1 MKRTLSCSFAL
12 LCLCLLTAC
21 STSDEPQPNE
31 KPNETLRQE
40 MKINLF
46 LQEGDRLIPL
56 NDRKS
61 NTSRATENTLENG
74 FVLYGLYTAG
84 NMPTTT
90 DGSLSESGSR
100 RFFEKTQVDANG
112 VYSGDTRYWVGDG
125 ATRHSFFAYSGKE
138 YDTTTKYGIQA
149 VNGLGTTSISYPSLS
164 YVQPNDPKNQQ
175 DYLVAYGPTNL
186 LVNQAAPEVNIRF
199 RHACSR
205 VIFKIMASGGVS
217 YYKAQVQIAYGTSLA
232 KNNGEVYFEP
242 KAKSNANSYFTGTH
256 LLSEGFV
263 VPSSANTEGKA
274 VEAGELLLPP
284 QNMSSSGWVQV
295 LVNYT
300 LSEGSTLDPANAKK
314 SNVPAINLEPD
325 RQYTYYFKLAES
337 SDNLTLYDV
346 VVEPWTTENVIVD
359 ELD

>member
-1 MKRTLSCSFAL
+1 MKRNLSCPFAL

-21 STSDEPQPNE
+21 STSDELQVDE
-31 KPNETLRQE
+31 KPNETSRQE

-46 LQEGDRLIPL
+46 LQEGDQLIPM

-61 NTSRATENTLENG
+61 STSRASENTLSNG
-74 FVLYGLYTAG
+74 FMLYGLYTSKD
-84 NMPTTT
+84 MPTATN
-90 DGSLSESGSR
+90 GSLAESSSR
-100 RFFEKTQVDANG
+100 RFFDKTSIDASG
-112 VYSGDTRYWVGDG
+112 KYSDGTRYWVSDG
-125 ATRHSFFAYSGKE
+125 ATRHSFFAYSGVE
-138 YDTTTKYGIQA
+138 YNTTLGYGIEA
-149 VNGLGTTSISYPSLS
+149 INGLNSSSISYPSLTYS
-164 YVQPNDPKNQQ
+164 QANAPAFQQ

-217 YYKAQVQIAYGTSLA
+217 YYKAQVKITYGANRSRQ
-232 KNNGEVYFEP
+232 GDVYFEP
-242 KAKSNANSYFTGTH
+242 KAKSNNNSYFSGTY
-256 LLSEGFV
+256 LLKDNFT

-274 VEAGELLLPP
+274 IEAGELLLPP
-284 QNMSSSGWVQV
+284 QNMDASGWVQV

-300 LSEGSTLDPANAKK
+300 LSENSDIVPANVKK
-314 SNVPAINLEPD
+314 SNVPAIVLEPD

-346 VVEPWTTENVIVD
+346 VVEPWTTKNVIVD
-359 ELD
+359 ELN